1 MCKFFILFVC
11 YNILKHITRVL
22 IMTYYHTMS
31 CILSILIVIF
41 KKSGPTHN
49 LKPSQIPTIANYAI

>member
-1 MCKFFILFVC
+1 MCTFFILFVC

-22 IMTYYHTMS
+22 IMS

-41 KKSGPTHN
+41 QKSGPTHN